1 MLKRHNC
8 IPLIPEPPSSR
19 RALKREDSVTLVD
32 HGTHTSWVKPAIAK
46 RYFQLI
52 PKTQF
57 VSYSSH
63 HSFGTKTPEEL
74 QNLLR
79 AVPNPNFQ
87 SAGAVAEELGSDD
100 EHASASEPV
109 EDVDVGR
116 RPAADFPR
124 RHTLQTPPRTPT
136 SKGKKRGRVAED
148 GSDEEDGR
156 PARRLK
162 TAVVESPSP
171 APRRVL

>member
-8 IPLIPEPPSSR
+8 VPLIPEPPSSR

-63 HSFGTKTPEEL
+63 HSFGTKTLEEL
-74 QNLLR
+74 QNLLH

-87 SAGAVAEELGSDD
+87 SAKATAKELDSDNED
-100 EHASASEPV
+100 WSASKPV
-109 EDVDVGR
+109 EDVGAA
-116 RPAADFPR
+116 RPPVANSPG
-124 RHTLQTPPRTPT
+124 RHTLQTPPRTPA
-136 SKGKKRGRVAED
+136 SKDKKRGRAAEE
-148 GSDEEDGR
+148 GSDDEDRR
-156 PARRLK
+156 PTRRLK
-162 TAVVESPSP
+162 TAPSVIESPSP
-171 APRRVL
+171 L